1 MLTFIDA
8 WRQREFLQVFTI
20 YLRYLIGGAFIIAAI
35 GMGKLNGSSNLLNS
49 MSTPIQDLEPIQQ
62 FFRVMSESGLYWKFI
77 GWTQIVAGVLLMSQ
91 RFAKLGALM
100 FFGMILNIFVITISY
115 EFKGTP
121 IVTSLM
127 LLATTYLLVWD
138 VRSFLFLIQD
148 DVHVKHTSYTVL
160 DKPYWVWLSFIM
172 MSSIVLLAIL
182 KVNFI
187 IQLLVPFG
195 EGLIA
200 FVLFFITRQREVKTA
215 P

>member
-8 WRQREFLQVFTI
+8 WKQKEFLQIFTI

-49 MSTPIQDLEPIQQ
+49 MSTPIQELEPIQQ
-62 FFRVMSESGLYWKFI
+62 FFRVMSKSGLYWKFI

-138 VRSFLFLIQD
+138 VRSFLFLVQE
-148 DVHVKHTSYTVL
+148 DVQVKHNSFTVL

-172 MSSIVLLAIL
+172 MGSIVLLAIL

-200 FVLFFITRQREVKTA
+200 FVLFFVTRKKEVKTA